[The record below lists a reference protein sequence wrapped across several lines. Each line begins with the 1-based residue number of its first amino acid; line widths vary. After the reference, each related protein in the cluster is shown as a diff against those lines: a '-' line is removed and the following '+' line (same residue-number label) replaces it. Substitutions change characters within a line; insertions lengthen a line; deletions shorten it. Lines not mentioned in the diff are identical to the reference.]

1 MKPNKNVD
9 VKAVF
14 RKLGFLFLNFILLY
28 GGLRII
34 ITLGEKLR
42 MPIIYYIG
50 TGIYMLALAGL
61 VIAFYILNGFSFDN
75 RKLTAEDLPADWTA
89 GQKTEYLEK
98 RAAGREKGKKLL
110 YVLLPMVV
118 TVAISYIELWL
129 FS

>member
-1 MKPNKNVD
+1 MKPSNNVD

-14 RKLGFLFLNFILLY
+14 RKLGFLFLNFVLLY
-28 GGLRII
+28 GGFRII
-34 ITLGEKLR
+34 IALGEKLQL
-42 MPIIYYIG
+42 PIIYYIG
-50 TGIYMLALAGL
+50 TGLYMAALAGL
-61 VIAFYILNGFSFDN
+61 IIAFYILNGYSFDS
-75 RKLTAEDLPADWTA
+75 RKVTAEDLPADWTT

-98 RAAGREKGKKLL
+98 LAAGREKGKKLL

>member
-9 VKAVF
+9 LKSVF
-14 RKLGFLFLNFILLY
+14 RKLGILFLNFVLLY
-28 GGLRII
+28 GALRII
-34 ITLGEKLR
+34 IALGEKLQ

-50 TGIYMLALAGL
+50 TGLYMTALAGL
-61 VIAFYILNGFSFDN
+61 IIAFYILNGYSFDN
-75 RKLTAEDLPADWTA
+75 RKVTAQDLPEDWTV

-98 RAAGREKGKKLL
+98 LSAGREKGKKLL
-110 YVLLPMVV
+110 YVLFPMVV